1 MSEALTADEVIT
13 HLGLKPHP
21 EGGWY
26 RETFRDE
33 RGHAGRAHSTAILYL
48 LKAGEVGR
56 WHRVD
61 AAEVWHWYGGP
72 FCSRSR
78 RATRAANTGL
88 GRTYLPA
95 SIRKRSFRQAPGR
108 RRGAWVPGRLRA
120 LPWRQ
125 ASTLPASRSPR
136 KAGSPEAQSMN
147 WPPLMVSVE
156 PVIQAASS
164 AARNTTQRATSSAS
178 PSRPTGI
185 CPTIAFITS
194 SDTPDRRSV
203 AT

>member
-61 AAEVWHWYGGP
+61 AAEVWHWYGGAP
-72 FCSRSR
+72 LLLGVKEGDTRLEYRLGSNLLAGEHPQAFIPAGAWQAVRSLGAWTLAG
-78 RATRAANTGL
+78 ATV
-88 GRTYLPA
+88 
-95 SIRKRSFRQAPGR
+95 APGFDF
-108 RRGAWVPGRLRA
+108 
-120 LPWRQ
+120 
-125 ASTLPASRSPR
+125 
-136 KAGSPEAQSMN
+136 AGFEIAPEG
-147 WPPLMVSVE
+147 WE
-156 PVIQAASS
+156 P
-164 AARNTTQRATSSAS
+164 
-178 PSRPTGI
+178 
-185 CPTIAFITS
+185 
-194 SDTPDRRSV
+194 
-203 AT
+203 

>member
-61 AAEVWHWYGGP
+61 AAEVWHWYGGAP
-72 FCSRSR
+72 LLLGVKEGDTRREYRLGSNLLAGEHPQAFIPAGAWQAARSLGAWTLAG
-78 RATRAANTGL
+78 ATV
-88 GRTYLPA
+88 
-95 SIRKRSFRQAPGR
+95 APGFDFAGFETLLKR
-108 RRGAWVPGRLRA
+108 IRA
-120 LPWRQ
+120 GEPDI
-125 ASTLPASRSPR
+125 AIPVFDRSI
-136 KAGSPEAQSMN
+136 E
-147 WPPLMVSVE
+147 L
-156 PVIQAASS
+156 
-164 AARNTTQRATSSAS
+164 
-178 PSRPTGI
+178 
-185 CPTIAFITS
+185 
-194 SDTPDRRSV
+194 
-203 AT
+203 

>member
-61 AAEVWHWYGGP
+61 AAEVWHWYGGAAP
-72 FCSRSR
+72 SARGQGGRHAPRIPAWVEPTCR
-78 RATRAANTGL
+78 RASASVHSGRGPAGGGGL
-88 GRTYLPA
+88 GGLW
-95 SIRKRSFRQAPGR
+95 
-108 RRGAWVPGRLRA
+108 AWG
-120 LPWRQ
+120 
-125 ASTLPASRSPR
+125 
-136 KAGSPEAQSMN
+136 
-147 WPPLMVSVE
+147 
-156 PVIQAASS
+156 
-164 AARNTTQRATSSAS
+164 
-178 PSRPTGI
+178 
-185 CPTIAFITS
+185 
-194 SDTPDRRSV
+194 
-203 AT
+203 

>member
-61 AAEVWHWYGGP
+61 AAEVWHWYGGAP
-72 FCSRSR
+72 SARGQGGRHAPRIPAWVEPTCR
-78 RATRAANTGL
+78 RAS
-88 GRTYLPA
+88 A
-95 SIRKRSFRQAPGR
+95 SVHSGR
-108 RRGAWVPGRLRA
+108 RLAGGAEPGCLDACGRYRGARLRLCRLRDRPGRLGA
-120 LPWRQ
+120 L
-125 ASTLPASRSPR
+125 
-136 KAGSPEAQSMN
+136 
-147 WPPLMVSVE
+147 
-156 PVIQAASS
+156 
-164 AARNTTQRATSSAS
+164 
-178 PSRPTGI
+178 
-185 CPTIAFITS
+185 
-194 SDTPDRRSV
+194 
-203 AT
+203 